1 MGLRRK
7 GVIMDNDKI
16 RLKRLELEGLIQGA
30 AGTFILSDALKK
42 YRKELKEL
50 QSSCS
55 HDGMEKNQKGV
66 CFYCGKVIK

>member
-1 MGLRRK
+1 ME
-7 GVIMDNDKI
+7 NDKI
-16 RLKRLELEGLIQGA
+16 LEKRLELEGLIRSA

-50 QSSCS
+50 QSHCP